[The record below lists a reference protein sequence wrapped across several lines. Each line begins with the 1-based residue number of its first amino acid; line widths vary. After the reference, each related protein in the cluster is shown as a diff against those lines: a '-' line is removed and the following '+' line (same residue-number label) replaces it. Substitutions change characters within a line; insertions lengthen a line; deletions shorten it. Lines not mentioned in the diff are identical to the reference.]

1 MDCNAINAELSANT
15 AHQSELGNEKG
26 GKVVQNVAAG
36 VAGLFVWPLWFAM
49 DFQGA
54 ADTESKALES
64 RDQYLSILALQRCA
78 MQPMVGN
85 SVGMP
90 IAAGR

>member
-1 MDCNAINAELSANT
+1 MLQISANT

-36 VAGLFVWPLWFAM
+36 VAGLIVWPLWFAM

-54 ADTESKALES
+54 ADTESKALEL
-64 RDQYLSILALQRCA
+64 RDPGSLSTLALQRCS